1 MKPYRW
7 EKDGYVLRSAA
18 KVDVQAY
25 YEHNFNPLSPEIAY
39 LTGCKPYFS
48 REEVTSFFLSYL
60 KAEDRCDFLILSP
73 DGDIIGESVINEIDP
88 EVRCANFHI
97 CLFHPESCGK
107 GIGSWAIRQTV
118 SFAFEVLRLHRL
130 ELDVFSFNARAI
142 WAYEKAGFRREGVR
156 REAVRNG
163 DQYVDDILMAILEA
177 EWRTNPV

>member
-18 KVDVQAY
+18 KVGVQAY

-48 REEVTSFFLSYL
+48 R
-60 KAEDRCDFLILSP
+60 K
-73 DGDIIGESVINEIDP
+73 
-88 EVRCANFHI
+88 
-97 CLFHPESCGK
+97 
-107 GIGSWAIRQTV
+107 
-118 SFAFEVLRLHRL
+118 
-130 ELDVFSFNARAI
+130 
-142 WAYEKAGFRREGVR
+142 
-156 REAVRNG
+156 AVRNG